1 MVLLILEVEMTKK
14 LKKLLFVVSVVMLS
28 LSMSISMATV
38 DPLLTDKPSAWAE
51 VEINTL
57 ASYNQL
63 NQEAFNNYQSEITR
77 LEFIYLAV
85 RLYEN
90 LNQTEIT
97 PDPVITFGDSE
108 NLYALKG
115 ATVGITSGIGN
126 GDFGPEQLLTREQ
139 MATMM
144 MKVLTLSGI
153 ELEKTNVLFS
163 DDALIS
169 DYAKES
175 IYKAANYGVINGYN
189 GAVNPKGNAKVE
201 QTLLVYK
208 NMFDAFSKQIR
219 PSFKSTDEMNDYL
232 IENYQTLVLN
242 NITVGFDSY
251 QCIELTDGGLAINAT
266 VEKNGLVEYLK
277 AEDQGAVQLA
287 LETKAQADLYKTLFG
302 REVTFSIVYS
312 FYQSAYPSE
321 FVDNYLYDESVV
333 YDRNLEKWAIYFPLI
348 CVITDEPYYF
358 TYKSSYYY

>member
-14 LKKLLFVVSVVMLS
+14 LKKLLFVVIVVMLS
-28 LSMSISMATV
+28 LSMSFSMATV
-38 DPLLTDKPSAWAE
+38 NPLLTGKPSPWAE
-51 VEINTL
+51 ADINTL
-57 ASYNQL
+57 ASYDQL

-90 LNQTEIT
+90 LNQTDIT
-97 PDPVITFGDSE
+97 PDLAITFEDTE

-115 ATVGITSGIGN
+115 ATIGITSGVGN
-126 GDFGPEQLLTREQ
+126 GNFGPEQLLTREQ

-144 MKVLTLSGI
+144 MKVLTLSGV
-153 ELEKTNVLFS
+153 ELEKTTVAFS

-175 IYKAANYGVINGYN
+175 IYKAANYGIINGYN
-189 GAVNPKGNAKVE
+189 GAVNPKGYAKIE

-208 NMFDAFSKQIR
+208 NMFDTFSKQVR
-219 PSFKSTDEMNDYL
+219 PSFSSTDEMNDYL
-232 IENYQTLVLN
+232 INNYPTLILN
-242 NITVGFDSY
+242 RINVGFDSY
-251 QCIELTDGGLAINAT
+251 QCIELADGGLSINAT

-277 AEDQGAVQLA
+277 AEGVSAAQLA
-287 LETKAQADLYKTLFG
+287 LETKAQADLFKVIFG

-321 FVDNYLYDESVV
+321 FVDNYLYEESVV

>member
-14 LKKLLFVVSVVMLS
+14 IKKILFVAIMIVLS

-38 DPLLTDKPSAWAE
+38 DPLLTGQPSTWAKAD
-51 VEINTL
+51 INTL

-63 NQEAFNNYQSEITR
+63 NQEAFNDYQAEITR

-97 PDPVITFGDSE
+97 PDASIAFGDTE

-115 ATVGITSGIGN
+115 ATVGITSGVGN
-126 GDFGPEQLLTREQ
+126 GNFGPDQLLTREQ

-153 ELEKTNVLFS
+153 ELEKSTVLFS

-169 DYAKES
+169 DYARES

-189 GAVNPKGNAKVE
+189 GAVNPKGNAKIE

-208 NMFDAFSKQIR
+208 NMFDAFSKQVHL
-219 PSFKSTDEMNDYL
+219 SFRSTDEMNDYL
-232 IENYQTLVLN
+232 INNYQTVVLN
-242 NITVGFDSY
+242 NIKVGFDSY
-251 QCIELTDGGLAINAT
+251 QCIELADGGLSINAT
-266 VEKNGLVEYLK
+266 VEKNGLEEYLK
-277 AEDQGAVQLA
+277 AEGEGAAQLA
-287 LETKAQADLYKTLFG
+287 LETKAQADLFKVIFG

-321 FVDNYLYDESVV
+321 FVDNYIYDESVV
-333 YDRNLEKWAIYFPLI
+333 YDRNYEKWAIYFPLI